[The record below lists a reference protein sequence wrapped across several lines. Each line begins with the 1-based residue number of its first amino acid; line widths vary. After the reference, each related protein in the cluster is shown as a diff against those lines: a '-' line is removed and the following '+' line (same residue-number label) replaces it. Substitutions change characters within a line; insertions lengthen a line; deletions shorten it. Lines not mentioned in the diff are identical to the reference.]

1 MASSTG
7 TWSSVGSTDD
17 DCYCTD
23 ACSFTYE
30 MCDLAV
36 EAISNDEL
44 GFSDSDI
51 DDMYDDCTAVHSGCL
66 DECNGEDG
74 YDALS
79 SRKPESFSSRSSKSK
94 QRNHHY
100 TFDINDNDLDKNGF
114 IIYSDKGQG
123 KRRKFRVYLDSNE
136 NGSFDKNDQL
146 IGRTGL
152 KHKHAA
158 KGVGNL
164 LDEDELG
171 QLEVKFKRYKS
182 NASMRSY
189 KNAGNEP
196 VSSINSMTF
205 SNPDEESVARFDVP
219 FIPRNLYDI
228 GLEAM

>member
-1 MASSTG
+1 MATAKGAWIATSNINAG
-7 TWSSVGSTDD
+7 
-17 DCYCTD
+17 
-23 ACSFTYE
+23 FI
-30 MCDLAV
+30 DLARRRSK
-36 EAISNDEL
+36 EITE
-44 GFSDSDI
+44 
-51 DDMYDDCTAVHSGCL
+51 DDLIAF
-66 DECNGEDG
+66 N
-74 YDALS
+74 
-79 SRKPESFSSRSSKSK
+79 

-100 TFDINDNDLDKNGF
+100 TFDVDHKDLDINGF
-114 IIYSDKGQG
+114 ILHTDKHKG
-123 KRRKFRVYLDSNE
+123 KRQKFRVYLDSNE
-136 NGSFDKNDQL
+136 NGRFDKNDQL

-182 NASMRSY
+182 IASMRSY

-205 SNPDEESVARFDVP
+205 SNPDEGSVARFDVP